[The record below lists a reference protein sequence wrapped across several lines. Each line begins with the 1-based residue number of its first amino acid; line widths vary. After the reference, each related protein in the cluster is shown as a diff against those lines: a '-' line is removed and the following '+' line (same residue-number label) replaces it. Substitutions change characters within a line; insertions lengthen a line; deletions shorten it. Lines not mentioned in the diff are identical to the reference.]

1 MVGSRMWSCDW
12 ASTSSTTKEGY
23 CMCRRGVG
31 GGRAGEPGGLWFSL
45 ESVLR
50 ILMRERGRTLII
62 EWSYLLRARPRAFMD
77 GASLHTNLMVVAC
90 IPIICQWIPGRLPY
104 C

>member
-1 MVGSRMWSCDW
+1 MLV
-12 ASTSSTTKEGY
+12 
-23 CMCRRGVG
+23 VG
-31 GGRAGEPGGLWFSL
+31 GGWGAGRRLWFSL

-50 ILMRERGRTLII
+50 ILMRERDRTLII
-62 EWSYLLRARPRAFMD
+62 EWSYLLRARPSAFMD
-77 GASLHTNLMVVAC
+77 GASIHTNLMVVAC